1 MNYFH
6 TWSLLMSS
14 IIPSLP
20 SFVRNYM
27 LLQVVQVSI
36 QCYLHLTFFFFL
48 IQSKTWILAHSSV
61 QYSVLT
67 AFCLVGFLL
76 CVALGEVG
84 FFFLPGNFY
93 HFHILSVPLAMRCF
107 VPLSSSTKESHL
119 HHLPFLDKHLIIQ
132 SQLHTYYRKMSST
145 VFQRLL
151 LVILKLGM
159 LSVHRPCQMPLCTCN
174 ILKKIH
180 KQILAK

>member
-6 TWSLLMSS
+6 TCNLLMSL

-20 SFVRNYM
+20 SFVTNYT
-27 LLQVVQVSI
+27 LIQLVQVSI
-36 QCYLHLTFFFFL
+36 QCYLDFNILIFFSYNPKLGFQH
-48 IQSKTWILAHSSV
+48 IV
-61 QYSVLT
+61 Q
-67 AFCLVGFLL
+67 FNIPFWLL
-76 CVALGEVG
+76 FVC
-84 FFFLPGNFY
+84 FFLPGSFY

-107 VPLSSSTKESHL
+107 VPLSSSTKESLH

-132 SQLHTYYRKMSST
+132 SQLHTCDRKMSST
-145 VFQRLL
+145 VFQRFL

-159 LSVHRPCQMPLCTCN
+159 LFVRRPCWMLLCTCS